1 MGPAKLKVF
10 ISTLLI
16 LFSMKAKAKDFVV
29 FSVMQDVPMGEEN
42 EVIKKNFYLNM
53 GGDQGLKIGTVVNVF
68 RNLSQQDPYNT
79 KKRFTYS
86 VKIAELEIIHSEDHI
101 SIANLRE
108 MTNKEKNFP
117 LIDVGGVMIGDRIE
131 VKVN

>member
-10 ISTLLI
+10 ISAILI
-16 LFSMKAKAKDFVV
+16 IFSVKAKSKDFVI
-29 FSVMQDVPMGEEN
+29 FSVMQDVPMGIEN
-42 EVIKKNFYLNM
+42 EIVKKNFYLNM
-53 GGDQGLKIGTVVNVF
+53 GVDQGLRVGTVVNVF

-86 VKIAELEIIHSEDHI
+86 IKIAELEIIHSEDHI
-101 SIANLRE
+101 SIANLKQI
-108 MTNKEKNFP
+108 TNGERNFP
-117 LIDVGGVMIGDRIE
+117 LVDVQGVMIGDRIE